1 MLYNAIIWIYEI
13 NNSKAQFNIT
23 FFTPNSLL
31 PSSYSFSTQS
41 ASLPNL
47 AWVTI
52 CKDHWIDRS
61 HWIVSPTIGHWS
73 EAARTTK
80 TNGFSNKSEDAGWGP
95 LFILFLSRSLSGFI
109 DERGKILFYTR
120 TIFKLML
127 SLWRSHMRL
136 DIYSYYSNY
145 SNLIIWKYFICLICR

>member
-1 MLYNAIIWIYEI
+1 MLYNAIIWIHEI

-61 HWIVSPTIGHWS
+61 RWIVSPTIAHWS

-95 LFILFLSRSLSGFI
+95 LFILFLSRSLSSFI

-127 SLWRSHMRL
+127 SLWRIYLSPMRCDILFKLFKSHYLKIFYLL
-136 DIYSYYSNY
+136 DV
-145 SNLIIWKYFICLICR
+145 